1 MPTIPSRD
9 RSEIIDEI
17 RRYAQERLTPEQKR
31 LFQTFV
37 GQYCR
42 HVARG
47 DLAARHVHDPY
58 GAAMSHLILA
68 LDRPP
73 GAPAVRVYSPDFEEH
88 RFGSPQTVVD
98 IVTDDMPF
106 VVDSVTEEVTR
117 QGNRASVALLCIGR
131 HRRGLRNRPRTGGSG
146 RCPLPSRSEPAAGL
160 AVRAQPAASPE
171 TTGGRPWR
179 AALRERPLRRPGP
192 CWPPSFCRRRP
203 AQDSDELIQRGF
215 ARNRPAVGRCLGVLR
230 DIAADD
236 RSDLATL
243 SVALREVRGL
253 VSSRPGVAEV
263 LSCSR
268 RRVASSG
275 DQRAGEDPPAG
286 GLQWW
291 GGRSHGERSAAWTLP

>member
-1 MPTIPSRD
+1 LD
-9 RSEIIDEI
+9 VID
-17 RRYAQERLTPEQKR
+17 
-31 LFQTFV
+31 
-37 GQYCR
+37 
-42 HVARG
+42 VASGTGRE
-47 DLAARHVHDPY
+47 L
-58 GAAMSHLILA
+58 
-68 LDRPP
+68 
-73 GAPAVRVYSPDFEEH
+73 
-88 RFGSPQTVVD
+88 
-98 IVTDDMPF
+98 
-106 VVDSVTEEVTR
+106 EEVAGVPFPLDSTCSR
-117 QGNRASVALLCIGR
+117 RLREHSLRLPRDDRWQAL
-131 HRRGLRNRPRTGGSG
+131 
-146 RCPLPSRSEPAAGL
+146 A
-160 AVRAQPAASPE
+160 
-171 TTGGRPWR
+171 R
-179 AALRERPLRRPGP
+179 AALRDGLYAVPRLAGRRAPAGW
-192 CWPPSFCRRRP
+192 CP